1 MHTLFRRR
9 SLRAFTLVELLVVI
23 TIIGVMVGLLLPAVQ
38 AARASARRS
47 QCANNMRQI
56 GLAVHQYADTHNGF
70 FPEVAGGHAH
80 EHHHAGDGHDHDEG
94 EEEHEEDEHEEH
106 DEDPF
111 ANSWIYSLAPFMEKV
126 DEIRICP
133 DDLLAEE
140 RYENRRTSY
149 VLNSYVARDDEEV
162 EGGIHNM
169 YDLPATHKTIVAL
182 EAGPDIHLDHAEAHE
197 WFDEEMLARND
208 PPGRAVWNRVRTE
221 IAVDRHQGT
230 VANYLYADGHVS
242 AVAAERIEQWCD
254 EGVNFALP
262 AE

>member
-1 MHTLFRRR
+1 MHTHCLSRA
-9 SLRAFTLVELLVVI
+9 SRAFTLVELLVVI
-23 TIIGVMVGLLLPAVQ
+23 AIIGVLVGLLLPAVQ

-47 QCANNMRQI
+47 QCSSNMRQI
-56 GLAVHQYADTHNGF
+56 GLAIHQYADTHDGF
-70 FPEVAGGHAH
+70 FPEVAGGHDH
-80 EHHHAGDGHDHDEG
+80 EHHHEGDGHDHDEG
-94 EEEHEEDEHEEH
+94 EEEQEGEEHEDH
-106 DEDPF
+106 DVDEF

-133 DDLLAEE
+133 DDLLAAE
-140 RYENRRTSY
+140 RYENHRTSY
-149 VLNSYVARDDEEV
+149 VLNAYVARDDV
-162 EGGIHNM
+162 ELSIHNM
-169 YDLPATHKTIVAL
+169 YDLPATHKTIVAF
-182 EAGPDIHLDHAEAHE
+182 EAGTDVHLDHAESHE
-197 WFDEEMLARND
+197 WFSEENLSRNE

-242 AVAAERIEQWCD
+242 AVAAEQIERWCD